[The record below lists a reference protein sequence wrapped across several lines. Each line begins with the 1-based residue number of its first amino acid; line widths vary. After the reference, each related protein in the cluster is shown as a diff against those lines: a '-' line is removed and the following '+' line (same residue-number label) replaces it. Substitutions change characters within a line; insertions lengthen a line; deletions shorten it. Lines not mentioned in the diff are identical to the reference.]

1 MWEVFL
7 QTLPFFLLIGLG
19 FTAGKIGF
27 FTAEAT
33 ANLTKFV
40 FYFALSALL
49 FRFTS
54 QISIS
59 DLFDGPAMAAYL
71 VASLTHYSIMIAVAL
86 FRGHPLEE
94 AGFEGH
100 AAVHGNIGFIGIPML
115 GGLFGPEAVAVIVLL
130 LFVDMVVF
138 GSLVVVLVS
147 LGREGRI
154 TLASFAAVLRG
165 LLSNPMILAIV
176 CGLTWSSTAL
186 SMPEPLGRFLDI
198 LGAAATPGALFAIG
212 CSLAYK
218 HVEEPAT
225 AVWLSA
231 GKLILHPFFVF
242 LGAYL
247 IFPVDPFTAM
257 VMVAAASLPVASN
270 IYILAQHYDVLP
282 ERISAA
288 ILISTIAAIV
298 TVPIVLSLAVP

>member
-1 MWEVFL
+1 MWDVFL

-19 FTAGKIGF
+19 FVVGKVGF
-27 FTAEAT
+27 FSAEAT

-54 QISIS
+54 QNSVN
-59 DLFDGPAMAAYL
+59 DLFDGPAMSAYL
-71 VASLTHYSIMIAVAL
+71 AASFAHYSIMIAVAL
-86 FRGHPLEE
+86 FRGHALEV
-94 AGFEGH
+94 AAFEGH

-115 GGLFGPEAVAVIVLL
+115 GTLLGPEAVAVIVLL
-130 LFVDMVVF
+130 IFVDMVVF
-138 GSLVVVLVS
+138 GTLVVVLVS

-154 TLASFAAVLRG
+154 TLLSFKVVLRG
-165 LLSNPMILAIV
+165 ILSNPMILAIF
-176 CGLTWSSTAL
+176 CGLVWSSTAI
-186 SMPEPLGRFLDI
+186 SMPHPFGRFFDI

-218 HVEEPAT
+218 RVEDPAT

-231 GKLILHPFFVF
+231 GKLVLHPFFVF
-242 LGAYL
+242 LAVYFL
-247 IFPVDPFTAM
+247 FPVDSFTAM
-257 VMVAAASLPVASN
+257 VMVAAASLPVAGN

-282 ERISAA
+282 ERISAT
-288 ILISTIAAIV
+288 ILISTAAAIV
-298 TVPIVLSLAVP
+298 TVPIVLSLVVP